1 MFMEPASCNTMKL
14 RKYQCFCWAMA
25 RKHCKYSDFC
35 YQRQKIIVNTVAWG
49 FRGAKNIGVYG
60 VVCSESLKKAWKHHL
75 FDDFRPLRDWEKK
88 LQGQQQ
94 QQQPPP
100 TTNDQQTTNN
110 QQPTR
115 RRRRSTK
122 MWQKMCGKR
131 VTSWDMKVYHTVL
144 CTCAHAQS
152 TRTTPTLTLLYIT
165 LMASPV
171 REAL

>member
-75 FDDFRPLRDWEKK
+75 FDDFRPLRDWEKSCRGSNNNNNNHH
-88 LQGQQQ
+88 QR
-94 QQQPPP
+94 P
-100 TTNDQQTTNN
+100 TTNKQQTTNN
-110 QQPTR
+110 QQEEEEAQKCDKKCVVRGLQAEIWKYITLCSAPARTR
-115 RRRRSTK
+115 R
-122 MWQKMCGKR
+122 
-131 VTSWDMKVYHTVL
+131 
-144 CTCAHAQS
+144 AHAQHQHS
-152 TRTTPTLTLLYIT
+152 HYYT
-165 LMASPV
+165 
-171 REAL
+171 